1 MEPTRRSGPTRRTGP
16 RSDVIAACKK
26 RAAPPHFI
34 FPHVT
39 TPTILEITIVL
50 SNFLLLI
57 MLRSYT
63 SATCDTRRRGTTP
76 LVTTQAALRRTRRVD
91 GIEVDVHC
99 SATPSER
106 CAPPRR
112 RPVISAAASTPLE
125 AHAAAPGVPE
135 RGDGVQ
141 ASAGVLRPRNT
152 GGARSRPP
160 SSLFHQYPRHPAPTR
175 SE

>member
-1 MEPTRRSGPTRRTGP
+1 MGPEREVPPLGLSP

-63 SATCDTRRRGTTP
+63 SATCDTCRRGTTP
-76 LVTTQAALRRTRRVD
+76 LATTQAWPYVARV
-91 GIEVDVHC
+91 
-99 SATPSER
+99 
-106 CAPPRR
+106 
-112 RPVISAAASTPLE
+112 AST
-125 AHAAAPGVPE
+125 A
-135 RGDGVQ
+135 
-141 ASAGVLRPRNT
+141 
-152 GGARSRPP
+152 
-160 SSLFHQYPRHPAPTR
+160 
-175 SE
+175 